1 MPGWPALQATV
12 VDKDYQAKKY
22 KDTGNT
28 IEEGG
33 TERRSYSNKGATCKK
48 LVQDDEGFWVRVKK
62 HVHATLPIFKFLRR
76 VDTGAPTLGKLYSG

>member
-33 TERRSYSNKGATCKK
+33 TERRS
-48 LVQDDEGFWVRVKK
+48 
-62 HVHATLPIFKFLRR
+62 
-76 VDTGAPTLGKLYSG
+76 